1 MQHLSQAGH
10 HDHQLHWAG
19 DYAMGTQTS
28 KDPSSATGD
37 VVGVQCFKPW
47 LSSEKLALH
56 SVLQI
61 PVPLSLQGTRGLG
74 RDAGLSLSLPVPGN
88 IPTMGSFPLGRRC

>member
-28 KDPSSATGD
+28 KDPNSATGD
-37 VVGVQCFKPW
+37 VNPLITDGKPTYFNA
-47 LSSEKLALH
+47 SG
-56 SVLQI
+56 I
-61 PVPLSLQGTRGLG
+61 
-74 RDAGLSLSLPVPGN
+74 
-88 IPTMGSFPLGRRC
+88 